1 MTGPIEYT
9 ITPRQAQRFYDRL
22 GSWHD
27 VADLLE
33 ARAKRRGLEALHLAP
48 GQSAANIGV
57 GNGLEYL
64 EMLARVGPTG
74 LVAGLDLSPVMAH
87 VSRQRALARGE
98 RQPALTLGTALQLP
112 YAANSFNRLFSSYML
127 DLIPVTEIPT
137 VLAEF
142 RRVLRPGGRLVLVG
156 LTEGEGP
163 ISRSVMSLWKAL
175 YRIQPA
181 WLGGCRPLQLRRSVQ
196 EAGFTFVQ
204 RWYIGQWGYPSEVV
218 SAAKPTPGE

>member
-1 MTGPIEYT
+1 MTGLIEYT

-22 GSWHD
+22 GSRHD

-33 ARAKRRGLEALHLAP
+33 ARAKRRGLEVLHLAP
-48 GQSAANIGV
+48 GQSAVNIGV

-87 VSRQRALARGE
+87 VSRQRALDLGE
-98 RQPALTLGTALQLP
+98 RQPALTLGNALKLP
-112 YAANSFNRLFSSYML
+112 YEANSFDRLFSSYML
-127 DLIPVTEIPT
+127 DLIPAADIPG

-142 RRVLRPGGRLVLVG
+142 LRVLRPGGRMALVG
-156 LTEGEGP
+156 LTEGNDP
-163 ISRSVMSLWKAL
+163 ISQSVMSVWTAL
-175 YRIQPA
+175 YRVQPA
-181 WLGGCRPLQLRRSVQ
+181 WLGGCRPLRLRDFVR

-204 RWYIGQWGYPSEVV
+204 RWYVSQWGYPSEVV
-218 SAAKPTPGE
+218 SAVKPN

>member
-1 MTGPIEYT
+1 MTGLIEYT

-22 GSWHD
+22 GAGHD

-33 ARAKRRGLEALHLAP
+33 ARAKRRGLEVLHLAP

-87 VSRQRALARGE
+87 LSRQRALDRGE
-98 RQPALTLGTALQLP
+98 RQPALTLGNALKLP
-112 YAANSFNRLFSSYML
+112 YATNSFDRLFSSYML
-127 DLIPVTEIPT
+127 DLIPAADIPG

-142 RRVLRPGGRLVLVG
+142 LRVLRPGGRLSLVG
-156 LTEGEGP
+156 LTEGDDP
-163 ISRSVMSLWKAL
+163 ISQSIMSVWTAL
-175 YRIQPA
+175 YRVQPA
-181 WLGGCRPLQLRRSVQ
+181 WLGGCRPLRLRDFVR

-204 RWYIGQWGYPSEVV
+204 RWYVSQWGYPSEVV
-218 SAAKPTPGE
+218 SAVKPN